1 LLKDL
6 SDRLGLAYL
15 FITHDLAVVRALADR
30 VLVMQSGKIVE
41 EGPVAQVFA
50 APQHPHTKELI
61 AASPDLETAIAM
73 HETAKS

>member
-1 LLKDL
+1 
-6 SDRLGLAYL
+6 
-15 FITHDLAVVRALADR
+15 

-61 AASPDLETAIAM
+61 AASPNLETAIAI
-73 HETAKS
+73 HERAKP